1 MEFVAAPVLSLDAS
15 ICNWMLRSLPEQIS
29 CIHLDGDDIRVGDWS
44 GNLICWDK
52 EGDMKWSFDG
62 PDRVSSIAVSEN
74 FQVACMGLELVAID
88 NDGRQLWSKKLEGS
102 ADAVVIGNDGIIH
115 AISSVF
121 DIEHGD
127 FMESAY
133 WRFNFEGEEQSV
145 QRFDERPWHMS
156 LIDGKAC
163 LGLGRPRCG
172 LLVFSDEGEGEWFE
186 LSEDD
191 PVSCGVYGRSA
202 TLFGHANGSVSR
214 LIKSKVEN
222 LIKLNDGIKTVIC
235 TSEGFAALEEDG
247 NLSSFN
253 SKAEEKGKQQF
264 PTSSGVCDSF
274 SPVSEDGGLW
284 LINGND
290 VQVLDYHC
298 ENILQLNFPSEVSSI
313 KGSENLAIIGTQK
326 GEIYVFEKE
335 MLARRMKATEFTS
348 NSKQDLRDKL
358 RNLRNKK

>member
-1 MEFVAAPVLSLDAS
+1 MEFVAAPVISLDAS

-29 CIHLDGDDIRVGDWS
+29 CIHIEGNDIRVGDWS

-52 EGDMKWSFDG
+52 DGDMKWSFDG
-62 PDRVSSIAVSEN
+62 PDRVSSIAVSED

-88 NDGRQLWSKKLEGS
+88 NNGRQLWSKKLEGS
-102 ADAVVIGNDGIIH
+102 ADEVIIGQNGIIH

-156 LIDGKAC
+156 IIDGKAC

-172 LLVFSDEGEGEWFE
+172 LLVFSDEGEGEWSE

-191 PVSCGVYGRSA
+191 PVSCGFSGKNA
-202 TLFGHANGSVSR
+202 TFFGHANGSVSR
-214 LIKSKVEN
+214 LIKSKIEN

-247 NLSSFN
+247 TLSSFN

-264 PTSSGVCDSF
+264 PTSSGLCDSF
-274 SPVSEDGGLW
+274 STVSGDGGLW
-284 LINGND
+284 LINGKD

-298 ENILQLNFPSEVSSI
+298 ENILQLNFPSEASLI
-313 KGSENLAIIGTQK
+313 NGNENLAIIGTQK

-335 MLARRMKATEFTS
+335 MLTRRMKTTESAS
-348 NSKQDLRDKL
+348 NSKQNLREKL